1 MSATKLVVAMAL
13 LLSATSATLAQ
24 GPQCYGDR
32 PYYDFYGA
40 GWLDSELHLGI
51 DCTHRATRPCA
62 FRRTRL
68 AKQRQIVGTVRHPVG
83 RMGEAIL
90 LRSVHELRHTRSI
103 TIAGAP
109 SPYPAARA
117 FRSHVD
123 SRHRSHGRMPS
134 NPADQRSPAWV

>member
-1 MSATKLVVAMAL
+1 MSATKLAVAVAL
-13 LLSATSATLAQ
+13 LVSATSAALAQ

-51 DCTHRATRPCA
+51 DCNIARP
-62 FRRTRL
+62 
-68 AKQRQIVGTVRHPVG
+68 PVCIPADTA
-83 RMGEAIL
+83 GEAAADRQ
-90 LRSVHELRHTRSI
+90 LRSTSSWQDGWSERPSFAPRAAHVRSI

-109 SPYPAARA
+109 STCPAAQV

-123 SRHRSHGRMPS
+123 SRHRLHGRMPS
-134 NPADQRSPAWV
+134 NPADQRSPTRA